1 MDTILKRSD
10 KKAFY
15 GIPASGGSGTP
26 TFTRMRGFTEFSI
39 SRNPTEYSR
48 RYVDEDSE
56 RTDVTGYSMSC
67 SYAFDEFSGDEVH
80 ADIIAITDG
89 EKVGADAQRDIV
101 LVDFSKTAAGGGYE
115 AVKRTFSVIADSEGD
130 STDAY
135 TYSGN
140 MRATGAVIKGTA
152 TIDTPSGRQ
161 CEIGAYR
168 NLYRGGIKE
177 GSYD

>member
-15 GIPASGGSGTP
+15 GIPGASSGEP
-26 TFTRMRGFTEFSI
+26 TFKRMRGFTEFSI

-67 SYAFDEFSGDEVH
+67 SYAFDEFSGDDVH
-80 ADIIAITDG
+80 ADIINITDN
-89 EKVGADAQRDIV
+89 ELIGADAQRDIV
-101 LVDFSKTAAGGGYE
+101 IVDFSQEAAGSGYK
-115 AVKRTFSVIADSEGD
+115 AIKRTFSVIADSEAN

-140 MRATGAVIKGTA
+140 LRATGDVVHGTA
-152 TIDTPSGRQ
+152 TISTP
-161 CEIGAYR
+161 A
-168 NLYRGGIKE
+168 GGNSKTVLTVTFTE
-177 GSYD
+177 SSD